1 MANQKSALDLILGWR
16 RLIYRITIG
25 AIVVSVVVSL
35 VMPNWYTARATCV
48 PPQEGESRGGL
59 LSMFSQ
65 IGMDFGARGLL
76 SSTPMTDFMM
86 GILKSR
92 LLRSQVVDRFDL
104 QRVYKADTREHAIED
119 LSDRLIVTTTSEG
132 FIEVQV
138 EDRDRQRSADMANV
152 FMELLDDYNRRVSV
166 EQAERTRDFVENA
179 LGENARRLLT
189 ASDALRE
196 FQEEHGA
203 IDLPEQ
209 TRATVEA
216 IAVLEA
222 ERTRL
227 EIRRGVLEGFSQSDH
242 MGMREIDAE
251 LREIQKKLGQ
261 FTGRGDEVPPGSS
274 EDGTLLPLASIP
286 ELVVRL
292 ADLTR
297 DVMVLER
304 VHAFLS
310 SQLEEARIQETRD
323 LEIIHVL
330 DAATPPLKKS
340 HPRRSMIVLLS
351 VGLAFVASLGVAF
364 AADSFLHY
372 AQGSHRD
379 SEFASSMES
388 KVLLHFARG
397 LRQWGGPRNDE
408 DST

>member
-16 RLIYRITIG
+16 RLVYRITIG

-35 VMPNWYTARATCV
+35 VMPNWYAASATCV
-48 PPQEGESRGGL
+48 SPQEGASQGGV

-76 SSTPMTDFMM
+76 SSTPMTDFMI
-86 GILKSR
+86 GVLKSR
-92 LLRSQVVDRFDL
+92 LIRSQVVDRFDL
-104 QRVYKADTREHAIED
+104 QRVYKADSREHAIEE
-119 LSDRLIVTTTSEG
+119 LVDRLTVSTTPEG
-132 FIEVQV
+132 FIEVRV
-138 EDRDRQRSADMANV
+138 EDLDRQRAADMANV
-152 FMELLDDYNRRVSV
+152 FMEFLDDYNRRASV
-166 EQAERTRDFVENA
+166 EQAGRTREFVESA

-189 ASDALRE
+189 ASEALRE

-203 IDLPEQ
+203 IDLTEQ
-209 TRATVEA
+209 TRATVAA

-222 ERTRL
+222 ERTKL
-227 EIRRGVLEGFSQSDH
+227 EIRRGVLEGFSHPDNVE
-242 MGMREIDAE
+242 MKEIDAE
-251 LREIQKKLGQ
+251 LREIQKKLGE
-261 FTGRGDEVPPGSS
+261 FTGRGDEVPLGSN

-297 DVMVLER
+297 EVMVQENVR
-304 VHAFLS
+304 AFLS

-323 LEIIHVL
+323 LEIIHIL
-330 DAATPPLKKS
+330 DAAAPPLKKS
-340 HPRRSMIVLLS
+340 RPRRSMIVLLS
-351 VGLAFVASLGVAF
+351 VGLAFVGSMGAAF
-364 AADSFLHY
+364 VADSFLSY
-372 AQGSHRD
+372 VRGSHPD

-388 KVLLHFARG
+388 KVLLRCARG
-397 LRQWGGPRNDE
+397 LRQWGGPRSDE

>member
-16 RLIYRITIG
+16 RLIYKITIG

-35 VMPNWYTARATCV
+35 IMPNWYTASATCV

-104 QRVYKADTREHAIED
+104 QRVYKADSREHAIED

-138 EDRDRQRSADMANV
+138 EDRDRQRAAGMANV

-166 EQAERTRDFVENA
+166 EQAGRTRDFVENA

-216 IAVLEA
+216 VAVLEA

-227 EIRRGVLEGFSQSDH
+227 EIRRGVLKGFSQPDH

-261 FTGRGDEVPPGSS
+261 FTGWGDEAPPGSS
-274 EDGTLLPLASIP
+274 EYGTLLPLASIP

-297 DVMVLER
+297 DVMVLENVR
-304 VHAFLS
+304 AFLS

-364 AADSFLHY
+364 VADSFLHY

-388 KVLLHFARG
+388 KVLLHFAYG

>member
-35 VMPNWYTARATCV
+35 VMPNWYTASATCV
-48 PPQEGESRGGL
+48 PPQEGESRGSL

-76 SSTPMTDFMM
+76 SSTPMTDFVM
-86 GILKSR
+86 GVLKSR

-104 QRVYKADTREHAIED
+104 QRVYNAESREHAIEE

-132 FIEVQV
+132 LIEVRV
-138 EDRDRQRSADMANV
+138 EDLDRQRAANMANA
-152 FMELLDDYNRRVSV
+152 FMEFLDDYNRSASV
-166 EQAERTRDFVENA
+166 EQAERTREFVENA
-179 LGENARRLLT
+179 LGENGQRLLT

-203 IDLPEQ
+203 IDLTEQ

-216 IAVLEA
+216 IARLEA

-227 EIRRGVLEGFSQSDH
+227 EIRRGVLEGFSHPDH
-242 MGMREIDAE
+242 IEMRAIDAE
-251 LREIQKKLGQ
+251 LREIRKKLGQ
-261 FTGRGDEVPPGSS
+261 FTGRGDEVPLGSS

-297 DVMVLER
+297 DMMVLEKVR
-304 VHAFLS
+304 AFLS

-323 LEIIHVL
+323 LEIIHIL

-340 HPRRSMIVLLS
+340 RPRRSMIVLLS
-351 VGLAFVASLGVAF
+351 VGLAFVGSVGAAF
-364 AADSFLHY
+364 VADSFLHY
-372 AQGSHRD
+372 ARGSHPD
-379 SEFASSMES
+379 SEFASSMEL
-388 KVLLHFARG
+388 KVLLRFTRG

>member
-16 RLIYRITIG
+16 RLTYKITIG

-35 VMPNWYTARATCV
+35 AMPNWYAASATCV
-48 PPQEGESRGGL
+48 SPQEGASRGGV

-65 IGMDFGARGLL
+65 IGMDLGARGLL
-76 SSTPMTDFMM
+76 SSTPMTDFMI
-86 GILKSR
+86 GVLKSR
-92 LLRSQVVDRFDL
+92 LIRSQVVDRFDL
-104 QRVYKADTREHAIED
+104 QRVYKAESREHAIEE
-119 LSDRLIVTTTSEG
+119 LSDHLTVSTTSEG
-132 FIEVQV
+132 LIEVRV
-138 EDRDRQRSADMANV
+138 EDLERQRAADMANA
-152 FMELLDDYNRRVSV
+152 FMEFLDDYNRRTSV
-166 EQAERTRDFVENA
+166 EQAGRTREFVESA
-179 LGENARRLLT
+179 LGENGQRLLT

-203 IDLPEQ
+203 IDLTEQ

-216 IAVLEA
+216 IAGLET

-227 EIRRGVLEGFSQSDH
+227 EIRRGVLEGFSHPDNVE
-242 MGMREIDAE
+242 MREVDAE
-251 LREIQKKLGQ
+251 LREIRKKLGQ
-261 FTGRGDEVPPGSS
+261 FTGRGDEVSPGSN

-297 DVMVLER
+297 EVMVQENVR
-304 VHAFLS
+304 AFLS

-323 LEIIHVL
+323 LEIIHIL
-330 DAATPPLKKS
+330 DAAAPPLKKS
-340 HPRRSMIVLLS
+340 RPRRSIMVLLS
-351 VGLAFVASLGVAF
+351 VGLAFVGSVGVAF
-364 AADSFLHY
+364 AADSFLRY
-372 AQGSHRD
+372 VRGSRPD
-379 SEFASSMES
+379 TEFAGSMES